1 MFFVFRG
8 KKSGFFAIL
17 YWVGGYNNCK
27 GKVVELSRP
36 PPQNCRNALNTSWA
50 GGPGLEQPWTPARG
64 RPVTLII
71 SSVLTPPQNVNFD
84 PPRLKTPKEINC
96 KAYKTTENDPP
107 PKLNFEVP
115 ENPNFSSNL
124 MNLDRNSV
132 KFRVFGDPK
141 KTSIF
146 DVFWGFWKTRI
157 FVFFSFFLRKK

>member
-71 SSVLTPPQNVNFD
+71 SSVLTPPQNSILRF
-84 PPRLKTPKEINC
+84 PKTPIFRQIWWIWTEIRSNFGFLE
-96 KAYKTTENDPP
+96 T
-107 PKLNFEVP
+107 PKKRQF
-115 ENPNFSSNL
+115 L
-124 MNLDRNSV
+124 M
-132 KFRVFGDPK
+132 FFGVFGK
-141 KTSIF
+141 HEFSC
-146 DVFWGFWKTRI
+146 
-157 FVFFSFFLRKK
+157 FFQFFLFFLKKII